1 MSVTAVPLPPVER
14 RVVGGLWLGLAL
26 LALIGIAAALYS
38 AARIDLPP
46 RAFLARNARQP
57 GVVVMPSGLQYQV
70 LHAGTGVRPTA
81 NDIALINYE
90 GRFANGIVFDR
101 GGPVPMPVGR
111 TFPGFAEGLTLMPVG
126 SRFRLWIPPA
136 LGLPEGGGPIPPN
149 SMLIFDVDLLAV
161 APQSA
166 MAPAA
171 APPAAEPQASEMP
184 AAAPPQGDESAAG
197 VTVHTGEPP
206 AATSAPAAEASDS
219 QSAH

>member
-14 RVVGGLWLGLAL
+14 RVVGGLWFGLAL
-26 LALIGIAAALYS
+26 LALVGIALALYS
-38 AARIDLPP
+38 TRNIDLPP
-46 RAFLARNARQP
+46 KAYLARNARQP

-81 NDIALINYE
+81 SDIALINYE

-149 SMLIFDVDLLAV
+149 SLLIFDVDLLAV

-171 APPAAEPQASEMP
+171 ASPPPPPSEMP
-184 AAAPPQGDESAAG
+184 QAAPPQSEEPPAGPAG
-197 VTVHTGEPP
+197 VTVHTGE
-206 AATSAPAAEASDS
+206 AAPAIAEPAGN
-219 QSAH
+219 QAAQ

>member
-26 LALIGIAAALYS
+26 LALIGIAVALYS
-38 AARIDLPP
+38 TARIELPP
-46 RAFLARNARQP
+46 KAFLARNARQP

-70 LHAGTGVRPTA
+70 LHAGTGVRPTVS
-81 NDIALINYE
+81 DIALINYE
-90 GRFANGIVFDR
+90 GRFANGTVFDR
-101 GGPVPMPVGR
+101 NGPVPMPVGR

-126 SRFRLWIPPA
+126 SRFRFWIPPA
-136 LGLPEGGGPIPPN
+136 LGVPEGGGPIPPN

-184 AAAPPQGDESAAG
+184 AAAPPQADDSAAG

-206 AATSAPAAEASDS
+206 ASAPAAEATDS
-219 QSAH
+219 QPTH

>member
-1 MSVTAVPLPPVER
+1 MSITTVPLPPIER

-26 LALIGIAAALYS
+26 LALVGIATAFYGT
-38 AARIDLPP
+38 RNIDLPP

-70 LHAGTGVRPTA
+70 LHAGTGARPTA
-81 NDIALINYE
+81 SDIALINYE

-166 MAPAA
+166 MAPAS
-171 APPAAEPQASEMP
+171 APPPAPASEMP
-184 AAAPPQGDESAAG
+184 EAVPPQPEEPPSG

-206 AATSAPAAEASDS
+206 AGTPAPATEPAEGQA
-219 QSAH
+219 AH